1 MVWNKRMTTSQASR
15 VFAIPY
21 NSLLMYVRGK
31 YGKSLRLDA
40 LKKNTPAAND
50 NLNTIGNSRSTPKEK
65 NIKREEAKDKMI
77 RKASK
82 DGMAKIAVSRAG
94 GISGNNGSSI
104 PPPLPFPPMF
114 PFEPPGLN
122 PFGPQ
127 GLLPFSPLGGG
138 EPPIGLFGLPNA
150 EFRIKDLMQS
160 MQTLHNQNMLAEGEK
175 LKANL
180 LSGSNIPG
188 LHRSQRNSNISEDDI
203 SVGGNSNKDLPI
215 GLASLLIKAKEFQ
228 DHQSS
233 NKDEEKLCGG
243 GSEKQSESGISG
255 STSSSAANN
264 SSGISDDMETEGV
277 ESLRSSAIKPLDT
290 SVSSASA
297 VTTPAIKIPPST
309 NEISAQ

>member
-1 MVWNKRMTTSQASR
+1 MTTSQASR

-65 NIKREEAKDKMI
+65 NIKREEAKDKMM

-82 DGMAKIAVSRAG
+82 DGIANIAVSKAG
-94 GISGNNGSSI
+94 GMGGNNSSSI

-180 LSGSNIPG
+180 LSGANIPG
-188 LHRSQRNSNISEDDI
+188 LHRSQRNSNISDDDI

-228 DHQSS
+228 DHQSG
-233 NKDEEKLCGG
+233 NKDGDKLIGGNEK
-243 GSEKQSESGISG
+243 KSESGKSG

-264 SSGISDDMETEGV
+264 SSGISEDMETEGD
-277 ESLRSSAIKPLDT
+277 ESLGSSAIKPLDT
-290 SVSSASA
+290 SVSSASS
-297 VTTPAIKIPPST
+297 VTTPAIKIPPAT